1 MPSNQ
6 YWKWKQLYES
16 NWPGLKAKKGFNMIC
31 IPPCCLSSKL
41 PSFDLKCAFFTTYK
55 LSSIWPQRSL
65 SCGFNQDGTGSAVQ
79 TSPRI
84 VQIFSF
90 PSEMPLQVLPLRVR
104 AMSKV
109 VIEKLDYK
117 EHLVGNTRRELVD
130 LDKLPGRFWVTNTK
144 VVVERF
150 KEKGRKVHRFICTS
164 TIRVSLTVKI
174 LKSLMMHEFKK
185 ELKSINL
192 SYSMLDFLASKT
204 DFVIEEISGR
214 KRAWAVK
221 GDQFA
226 SWPAKSRCHW
236 QPGAQRH
243 LCLGWRAG
251 AGKEVFEACSVFRA
265 AWSSSA
271 TCGTLSALTVR
282 TMRSGNLFSRT
293 L

>member
-1 MPSNQ
+1 
-6 YWKWKQLYES
+6 
-16 NWPGLKAKKGFNMIC
+16 
-31 IPPCCLSSKL
+31 
-41 PSFDLKCAFFTTYK
+41 
-55 LSSIWPQRSL
+55 
-65 SCGFNQDGTGSAVQ
+65 
-79 TSPRI
+79 
-84 VQIFSF
+84 
-90 PSEMPLQVLPLRVR
+90 MPLQVVHFKVLT
-104 AMSKV
+104 MGKV

-150 KEKGRKVHRFICTS
+150 KEKGRQVHRFICTS

-226 SWPAKSRCHW
+226 S
-236 QPGAQRH
+236 
-243 LCLGWRAG
+243 
-251 AGKEVFEACSVFRA
+251 
-265 AWSSSA
+265 
-271 TCGTLSALTVR
+271 
-282 TMRSGNLFSRT
+282 
-293 L
+293 

>member
-1 MPSNQ
+1 MVLIKMALGQQFRPR
-6 YWKWKQLYES
+6 
-16 NWPGLKAKKGFNMIC
+16 PGLFKK
-31 IPPCCLSSKL
+31 L
-41 PSFDLKCAFFTTYK
+41 AF
-55 LSSIWPQRSL
+55 
-65 SCGFNQDGTGSAVQ
+65 
-79 TSPRI
+79 
-84 VQIFSF
+84 
-90 PSEMPLQVLPLRVR
+90 QVLPLRVL

-226 SWPAKSRCHW
+226 S
-236 QPGAQRH
+236 
-243 LCLGWRAG
+243 
-251 AGKEVFEACSVFRA
+251 
-265 AWSSSA
+265 
-271 TCGTLSALTVR
+271 
-282 TMRSGNLFSRT
+282 
-293 L
+293 

>member
-1 MPSNQ
+1 M
-6 YWKWKQLYES
+6 
-16 NWPGLKAKKGFNMIC
+16 
-31 IPPCCLSSKL
+31 
-41 PSFDLKCAFFTTYK
+41 
-55 LSSIWPQRSL
+55 R
-65 SCGFNQDGTGSAVQ
+65 
-79 TSPRI
+79 
-84 VQIFSF
+84 
-90 PSEMPLQVLPLRVR
+90 VL

-150 KEKGRKVHRFICTS
+150 KEKGRKVHRFTCTS

-185 ELKSINL
+185 KLKSTNL

-226 SWPAKSRCHW
+226 S
-236 QPGAQRH
+236 
-243 LCLGWRAG
+243 
-251 AGKEVFEACSVFRA
+251 
-265 AWSSSA
+265 
-271 TCGTLSALTVR
+271 
-282 TMRSGNLFSRT
+282 
-293 L
+293 

>member
-1 MPSNQ
+1 M
-6 YWKWKQLYES
+6 
-16 NWPGLKAKKGFNMIC
+16 
-31 IPPCCLSSKL
+31 
-41 PSFDLKCAFFTTYK
+41 
-55 LSSIWPQRSL
+55 R
-65 SCGFNQDGTGSAVQ
+65 
-79 TSPRI
+79 
-84 VQIFSF
+84 
-90 PSEMPLQVLPLRVR
+90 VL

-204 DFVIEEISGR
+204 DFVIEEIPGR
-214 KRAWAVK
+214 ERAWAV
-221 GDQFA
+221 GETNLRLDQPNRDGNCNQVQRDMLRTA
-226 SWPAKSRCHW
+226 SWCWPR
-236 QPGAQRH
+236 
-243 LCLGWRAG
+243 
-251 AGKEVFEACSVFRA
+251 SV
-265 AWSSSA
+265 
-271 TCGTLSALTVR
+271 
-282 TMRSGNLFSRT
+282 
-293 L
+293 

>member
-1 MPSNQ
+1 M
-6 YWKWKQLYES
+6 
-16 NWPGLKAKKGFNMIC
+16 
-31 IPPCCLSSKL
+31 
-41 PSFDLKCAFFTTYK
+41 
-55 LSSIWPQRSL
+55 R
-65 SCGFNQDGTGSAVQ
+65 
-79 TSPRI
+79 
-84 VQIFSF
+84 
-90 PSEMPLQVLPLRVR
+90 VL

-185 ELKSINL
+185 ELKSTNL

-214 KRAWAVK
+214 QRAWAVK

-226 SWPAKSRCHW
+226 S
-236 QPGAQRH
+236 
-243 LCLGWRAG
+243 
-251 AGKEVFEACSVFRA
+251 
-265 AWSSSA
+265 
-271 TCGTLSALTVR
+271 
-282 TMRSGNLFSRT
+282 
-293 L
+293 

>member
-1 MPSNQ
+1 M
-6 YWKWKQLYES
+6 
-16 NWPGLKAKKGFNMIC
+16 
-31 IPPCCLSSKL
+31 
-41 PSFDLKCAFFTTYK
+41 
-55 LSSIWPQRSL
+55 R
-65 SCGFNQDGTGSAVQ
+65 
-79 TSPRI
+79 
-84 VQIFSF
+84 
-90 PSEMPLQVLPLRVR
+90 VL

-214 KRAWAVK
+214 QRAWAVK

-226 SWPAKSRCHW
+226 S
-236 QPGAQRH
+236 
-243 LCLGWRAG
+243 
-251 AGKEVFEACSVFRA
+251 
-265 AWSSSA
+265 
-271 TCGTLSALTVR
+271 
-282 TMRSGNLFSRT
+282 
-293 L
+293 

>member
-1 MPSNQ
+1 M
-6 YWKWKQLYES
+6 
-16 NWPGLKAKKGFNMIC
+16 
-31 IPPCCLSSKL
+31 
-41 PSFDLKCAFFTTYK
+41 
-55 LSSIWPQRSL
+55 R
-65 SCGFNQDGTGSAVQ
+65 
-79 TSPRI
+79 
-84 VQIFSF
+84 
-90 PSEMPLQVLPLRVR
+90 VL

-174 LKSLMMHEFKK
+174 LKSLMMHEFKN

-226 SWPAKSRCHW
+226 S
-236 QPGAQRH
+236 
-243 LCLGWRAG
+243 
-251 AGKEVFEACSVFRA
+251 
-265 AWSSSA
+265 
-271 TCGTLSALTVR
+271 
-282 TMRSGNLFSRT
+282 
-293 L
+293 

>member
-1 MPSNQ
+1 M
-6 YWKWKQLYES
+6 
-16 NWPGLKAKKGFNMIC
+16 
-31 IPPCCLSSKL
+31 
-41 PSFDLKCAFFTTYK
+41 
-55 LSSIWPQRSL
+55 R
-65 SCGFNQDGTGSAVQ
+65 
-79 TSPRI
+79 
-84 VQIFSF
+84 
-90 PSEMPLQVLPLRVR
+90 VL

-109 VIEKLDYK
+109 VIEQLDYK

-226 SWPAKSRCHW
+226 S
-236 QPGAQRH
+236 
-243 LCLGWRAG
+243 
-251 AGKEVFEACSVFRA
+251 
-265 AWSSSA
+265 
-271 TCGTLSALTVR
+271 
-282 TMRSGNLFSRT
+282 
-293 L
+293 

>member
-1 MPSNQ
+1 M
-6 YWKWKQLYES
+6 
-16 NWPGLKAKKGFNMIC
+16 
-31 IPPCCLSSKL
+31 
-41 PSFDLKCAFFTTYK
+41 
-55 LSSIWPQRSL
+55 
-65 SCGFNQDGTGSAVQ
+65 
-79 TSPRI
+79 
-84 VQIFSF
+84 
-90 PSEMPLQVLPLRVR
+90 RVR

-226 SWPAKSRCHW
+226 S
-236 QPGAQRH
+236 
-243 LCLGWRAG
+243 
-251 AGKEVFEACSVFRA
+251 
-265 AWSSSA
+265 
-271 TCGTLSALTVR
+271 
-282 TMRSGNLFSRT
+282 
-293 L
+293 

>member
-1 MPSNQ
+1 MVLIKMALGQQFRPR
-6 YWKWKQLYES
+6 
-16 NWPGLKAKKGFNMIC
+16 PGLFKY
-31 IPPCCLSSKL
+31 L
-41 PSFDLKCAFFTTYK
+41 AF
-55 LSSIWPQRSL
+55 LLRCRSR
-65 SCGFNQDGTGSAVQ
+65 V
-79 TSPRI
+79 
-84 VQIFSF
+84 
-90 PSEMPLQVLPLRVR
+90 QVLPLRVL

-185 ELKSINL
+185 ELKSTNL

-226 SWPAKSRCHW
+226 S
-236 QPGAQRH
+236 
-243 LCLGWRAG
+243 
-251 AGKEVFEACSVFRA
+251 
-265 AWSSSA
+265 
-271 TCGTLSALTVR
+271 
-282 TMRSGNLFSRT
+282 
-293 L
+293 